1 MFASDSDPDLELDRD
16 SNIDFKLIVIDLE
29 LELPRHGSSVT
40 GCDTDSESRTFHL
53 CNSNINSRRPVHFI
67 LLVNMRKAAIF
78 GISAELMQSGS
89 KFRLRLVVKYDEFL
103 SD

>member
-1 MFASDSDPDLELDRD
+1 M
-16 SNIDFKLIVIDLE
+16 
-29 LELPRHGSSVT
+29 
-40 GCDTDSESRTFHL
+40 
-53 CNSNINSRRPVHFI
+53 
-67 LLVNMRKAAIF
+67 IF